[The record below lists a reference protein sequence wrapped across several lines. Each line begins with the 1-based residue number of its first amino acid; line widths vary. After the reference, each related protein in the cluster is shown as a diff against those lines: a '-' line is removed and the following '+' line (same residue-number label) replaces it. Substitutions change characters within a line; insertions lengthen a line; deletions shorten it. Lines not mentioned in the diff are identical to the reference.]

1 MEVTF
6 TPSVVLT
13 YSARRR
19 SGLSFPDLIFTK
31 LVVDFYL
38 SMTYVSRLQ
47 KGAASWSFTAT
58 VPPPQLPLGLRRNRR
73 KRPAERAELDV
84 RPSSSAG
91 SAGNPAPSKPKNP

>member
-19 SGLSFPDLIFTK
+19 SGLSLHDLIFTK
-31 LVVDFYL
+31 LLVDLYL

-47 KGAASWSFTAT
+47 KGAASWSFTEDD
-58 VPPPQLPLGLRRNRR
+58 RR
-73 KRPAERAELDV
+73 KGRKLDV
-84 RPSSSAG
+84 RPSS

>member
-47 KGAASWSFTAT
+47 KGVASWSFTEDD
-58 VPPPQLPLGLRRNRR
+58 RR
-73 KRPAERAELDV
+73 KGRKLDV